1 MTDINQQLRS
11 RIEGFVSEIAE
22 LVRQATLESV
32 YATLGA
38 VETRTRGG
46 SRGAPRGRSA
56 ASFPAVVAGRRG
68 GKRSPDE
75 IEAMSSE
82 ILNHISENP
91 GQGVEQISSAL
102 GISSKELTLPI
113 RKLVGQGDLR
123 TEGQKRATKYFS
135 GGARANTRGGAKAR
149 TAAPVIKTPTLP
161 RRKTA
166 PAAKAQ
172 PAGRKPAGR
181 KPAGRKKAR
190 GRK

>member
-1 MTDINQQLRS
+1 MTDTNQQLRS

-38 VETRTRGG
+38 VETRTRGS

-56 ASFPAVVAGRRG
+56 ASFPAAVAGRRG
-68 GKRSPDE
+68 GKRSSDE
-75 IEAMSSE
+75 IEAMSGE
-82 ILNHISENP
+82 ILNHVRENP

-135 GGARANTRGGAKAR
+135 GGARPNTRGGAKAR
-149 TAAPVIKTPTLP
+149 AAAAALVVSKAAPPPRRKAAPV
-161 RRKTA
+161 
-166 PAAKAQ
+166 AKA
-172 PAGRKPAGR
+172 KPAPGR

-190 GRK
+190 GRR

>member
-56 ASFPAVVAGRRG
+56 PSFPAVVAGRRG
-68 GKRSPDE
+68 GKRSSDE

-82 ILNHISENP
+82 ILNHVSENP

-149 TAAPVIKTPTLP
+149 TAAPVSKATTPP
-161 RRKTA
+161 RRKAA
-166 PAAKAQ
+166 PVAKA
-172 PAGRKPAGR
+172 KPTAGR